1 MIKRFLSKKGQ
12 AILLIFIAAVL
23 ALAPMIAL
31 GVLSCVQPDFTAPLF
46 RTTAGWVAIGT
57 ALVMEIV
64 GYIAIR
70 KITAIEV

>member
-1 MIKRFLSKKGQ
+1 
-12 AILLIFIAAVL
+12 
-23 ALAPMIAL
+23 
-31 GVLSCVQPDFTAPLF
+31 VQPDFTAPLF